1 MQIGNKLKA
10 LPGLKPISE
19 SLLAGLIGLL
29 IGALIMLA
37 YRFNPIAAY
46 WALLDGGF
54 GSMYGFAE
62 SLANATPLILTA
74 LTFAIGLRG
83 GLFNIGAE
91 GQLYIGAI
99 VAVAASLF
107 RLPDGL
113 HLIIT
118 LLLAL
123 LAGALWSLG
132 PAILKITRGIHEV
145 ISTIM
150 FNWIAHF
157 LAFYL
162 VANALV
168 APMVASRTIRVL
180 PSARFPVLLRGTD
193 LNYGLFVAL
202 FMALLLYFILWRT
215 TVGFEVR
222 AVGHNPRAARYAGIE
237 ERRVGLLAFILGGV
251 TAGLAG
257 AIQVMGRPPTY
268 AIMSGMPQLVN
279 LGFDGLGVAMIGRN
293 HPLGII
299 FAALFFGS
307 LGAGGRMMQLSAGVP
322 LEMVRVV
329 EGIIVIALAVP
340 ELGRLLSYFRYLS
353 PTRWGPALAGRGRS
367 AARPLSR
374 NATVP
379 DGRPGKT
386 GGRAE
391 SGPGSETGEQ
401 ETG

>member
-1 MQIGNKLKA
+1 MKRLVTP
-10 LPGLKPISE
+10 PGLRPVGE
-19 SLLAGLIGLL
+19 ALLAGLIGL
-29 IGALIMLA
+29 IVGALIMLI
-37 YRFNPIAAY
+37 YRFNPLAAY

-74 LTFAIGLRG
+74 LTFAVGLRG

-91 GQLYIGAI
+91 GQLYIGA
-99 VAVAASLF
+99 VAAVTASLLH
-107 RLPDGL
+107 LPTGL
-113 HLIIT
+113 HLIVT
-118 LLLAL
+118 LLFAL

-132 PAILKITRGIHEV
+132 PAILKVTRGVHEV

-157 LAFYL
+157 LVFYL

-168 APMVASRTIRVL
+168 APAVASRTIRIL
-180 PSARFPVLLRGTD
+180 PTARFPVLLRGTD
-193 LNYGLFVAL
+193 LNYGLFVSL
-202 FMALLLYFILWRT
+202 FMALLLYLILWRT

-222 AVGHNPRAARYAGIE
+222 AVGYNPRAAHYAGIE
-237 ERRVGLLAFILGGV
+237 GRRIGLLAFILGGV

-268 AIMSGMPQLVN
+268 AIMSGMPQLLN

-299 FAALFFGS
+299 FAAIFFGS

-329 EGIIVIALAVP
+329 EGVIVIALAIP
-340 ELGRLLSYFRYLS
+340 ELGRFLGYLRYLN
-353 PTRWGPALAGRGRS
+353 PTEWLPARLRRG
-367 AARPLSR
+367 
-374 NATVP
+374 
-379 DGRPGKT
+379 D
-386 GGRAE
+386 
-391 SGPGSETGEQ
+391 
-401 ETG
+401 